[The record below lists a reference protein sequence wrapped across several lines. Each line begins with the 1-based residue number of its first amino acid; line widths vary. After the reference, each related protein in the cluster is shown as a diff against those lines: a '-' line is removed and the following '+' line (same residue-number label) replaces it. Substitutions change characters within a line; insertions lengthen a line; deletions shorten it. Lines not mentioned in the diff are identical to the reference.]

1 MRIVLLLLALC
12 IAPLTHAESLLD
24 RLPSLS
30 GGAQP
35 AFLPPDEAFGL
46 EVSVSDGRTLLANFR
61 VAPSY
66 YLYRDKVKF
75 SIKNGTAKIRNIN
88 MPQGELKQDPN
99 FGEMMVFHQSF
110 QAEVALVNNSASA
123 QNITLEAEY
132 QGCSDNGLCYPPINK
147 EYKLQL
153 PATSNAVA
161 AVPVLPKIPTTLKP
175 AAQTDPAATPALA
188 QQNSNSSENG
198 RIAQIFQQKSF
209 WLVVTFFFGAGLLLA
224 LTPCV
229 FPMIPILSGIIVGRG
244 QHVTKMHGFLL
255 SLAYVLG
262 MALTYAAVGIAAG
275 LSGSLLSNALQTPG
289 CWAALPAYS
298 CCCLY
303 PCSAFMSCNCRLPCK
318 ASCPAPAIACT
329 AGI

>member
-12 IAPLTHAESLLD
+12 LTPLAYAESLLD
-24 RLPSLS
+24 RLPGIS
-30 GGAQP
+30 GAAQP

-46 EVSVSDGRTLLANFR
+46 KVSVNDGRTLLAKFS

-66 YLYRDKVKF
+66 YLYRDKVSF
-75 SIKNGTAKIRNIN
+75 SIKSGAAKIRDFK
-88 MPQGELKQDPN
+88 MPQGDLKQDPN

-110 QAEVALVNNSASA
+110 QSEIALINSSSVA
-123 QNITLEAEY
+123 QTIILEASY
-132 QGCSDNGLCYPPINK
+132 MGCSENGLCYPPINK
-147 EYKLQL
+147 EFKLQL
-153 PATSNAVA
+153 PAPSGSAAAASNA
-161 AVPVLPKIPTTLKP
+161 PLIP
-175 AAQTDPAATPALA
+175 ATSKSLA
-188 QQNSNSSENG
+188 QSDPGATQPVSQPDNAPSENG
-198 RIAQIFQQKSF
+198 KIAQIFQQKSF
-209 WLVVTFFFGAGLLLA
+209 WLIVSFFFGAGLLLA

-244 QHVTKMHGFLL
+244 QHVTKMHVFLL